1 MLAGSDFRVLAR
13 TFKDLLAGGTVR
25 VSSTVWAESQGSV
38 PGIVS
43 TNACVFLSSTE
54 HLQVAQT

>member
-13 TFKDLLAGGTVR
+13 TFKALLAGGTIR
-25 VSSTVWAESQGSV
+25 VSSAVWAESQGSV

-43 TNACVFLSSTE
+43 INAGVFLSSTE
-54 HLQVAQT
+54 